1 MIAQD
6 TGSAIT
12 GPARADLYFGA
23 GADAGKV
30 SGRLKNN
37 ANFIML
43 VPKSLDPVAFGR
55 RVPVPDPRPS
65 ARIARLYPQVDP
77 LNDPQ
82 GNQNKD
88 QKKAA
93 APIVTPRPPSTSS
106 SLHAP
111 ASQVSTSQVDTPQVD
126 ATATIPLPQARPDQ
140 APGQRRRARHHRDT
154 P

>member
-43 VPKSLDPVAFGR
+43 VPKSLDPVALGR

-65 ARIARLYPQVDP
+65 ARIARLYSQVDP

-88 QKKAA
+88 QRKAS
-93 APIVTPRPPSTSS
+93 APAVTRPSPSTSATPHPS
-106 SLHAP
+106 
-111 ASQVSTSQVDTPQVD
+111 SQVSASQADTSQTDT
-126 ATATIPLPQARPDQ
+126 TASIPLPQARLDQ